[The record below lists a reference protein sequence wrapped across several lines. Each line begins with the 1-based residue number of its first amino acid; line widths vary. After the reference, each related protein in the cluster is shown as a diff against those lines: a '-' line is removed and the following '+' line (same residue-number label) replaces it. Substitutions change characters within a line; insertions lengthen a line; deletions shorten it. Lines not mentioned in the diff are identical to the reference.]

1 MIKGFYKWWYEK
13 KYLTKVIFLMLAIF
27 IILLS
32 LIYSQY
38 LAKLLSIKER
48 KNIELWSE
56 AIKSIADSENPNA
69 DYTLLF
75 KILAINQDIPAVLV
89 DTSKVVLATTIED
102 PNKVEHIAKKLFK
115 KNNVIPVETAY
126 FTQYIYYGD
135 SKLLAILKYFPII
148 QISVISFF
156 GLIGYLLFNATKKT
170 EQNNLWIGMA
180 KETAHQLGTPIS
192 SILGWIELLKISDD
206 EQTKELVT
214 DELTHDI
221 TRLQLIADRFSKI
234 GAPPE
239 LHLSDINEVVIY
251 TVEYMRRRS
260 PKMIQFTRT
269 SSFNHQIIS
278 CNNLLMS
285 WVLENIIRNAIDA
298 MHDNGFLT
306 VHTSIE
312 SGQVCIDI
320 ADSGKG
326 IQKNKISNI
335 FEPGFSTK
343 KRGWGLGLSLA
354 KRIVEEYHNGKI
366 FVKKSELNIGT
377 TFRITLPIPISNTH

>member
-135 SKLLAILKYFPII
+135 SRLLAILKYFPII

-156 GLIGYLLFNATKKT
+156 GLIGYLVFNAT
-170 EQNNLWIGMA
+170 NLCIQFC
-180 KETAHQLGTPIS
+180 KSQIR
-192 SILGWIELLKISDD
+192 
-206 EQTKELVT
+206 TKST
-214 DELTHDI
+214 TN
-221 TRLQLIADRFSKI
+221 FSK
-234 GAPPE
+234 
-239 LHLSDINEVVIY
+239 Y
-251 TVEYMRRRS
+251 
-260 PKMIQFTRT
+260 F
-269 SSFNHQIIS
+269 
-278 CNNLLMS
+278 
-285 WVLENIIRNAIDA
+285 
-298 MHDNGFLT
+298 
-306 VHTSIE
+306 
-312 SGQVCIDI
+312 
-320 ADSGKG
+320 
-326 IQKNKISNI
+326 
-335 FEPGFSTK
+335 
-343 KRGWGLGLSLA
+343 
-354 KRIVEEYHNGKI
+354 
-366 FVKKSELNIGT
+366 
-377 TFRITLPIPISNTH
+377 